1 MCELKIFESP
11 QFGSVRTLTEDGMTL
26 FCGSDVAKAL
36 GYKNPHKALAD
47 HCRWVTKREVP
58 HPQSAKKKIEMLFIP
73 EGDIYRLAAKSE
85 LPGAEEFERW
95 IFDEVLPTIR
105 LTGGY
110 TVRAMAEDLD
120 VTTVT
125 FLGTSLLAARDMDGQ
140 IWVGVRWMCDGIGL
154 TEGQRNNQIR
164 RIQKDKVLAQGAK
177 FFRLPTSGGPQPVLC
192 LKLDFTTLWL
202 ASVKITPGMQKE
214 QPAAA
219 SRLVEYQLKM
229 RDAVAAAMLD
239 SGKIPLMQALV
250 RMEQHQRSQD
260 YAMQDM
266 AYRLSKLECP
276 VPLAPLAPPKPGPD
290 ESRSRPA
297 TDHLWQTRCHG
308 ILYRASK
315 KAKKPQSQLEL
326 ECCWRAANRSGERLE
341 PGVRMMDEVAVNA
354 VLRDAFIREVNE
366 LAEMYGV

>member
-1 MCELKIFESP
+1 MNELKLFESS
-11 QFGSVRTLTEDGMTL
+11 QFGSVRTLTEDGVTL

-36 GYKNPHKALAD
+36 GYKNPSKALAD
-47 HCRWVTKREVP
+47 HCKGVTKRYIP
-58 HPQSAKKKIEMLFIP
+58 TNGGKQGMNFIP
-73 EGDIYRLAAKSE
+73 EGDIYRLAAQSE
-85 LPGAEEFERW
+85 LPGADEFERW

-154 TEGQRNNQIR
+154 TEGQRNNETVK
-164 RIQKDKVLAQGAK
+164 IQKEKVLSKGA
-177 FFRLPTSGGPQPVLC
+177 RNLMLPTNGGNQEVLC
-192 LKLDFTTLWL
+192 LKLDFVPLWL
-202 ASVKITPGMQKE
+202 AKINITPGMQKE

-239 SGKIPLMQALV
+239 SRKIPLMQALV

-276 VPLAPLAPPKPGPD
+276 VPLAPLAPPRPEPD
-290 ESRSRPA
+290 PSVSRPP

-308 ILYRASK
+308 ILFRASK
-315 KAKKPQSQLEL
+315 KAKKPLAQLEL

-341 PGVRMMDEVAVNA
+341 PGTHMMDEVAVNA
-354 VLRDAFIREVNE
+354 VLRDAFIREVNS
-366 LAEMYGV
+366 LGDRYGV